1 MDRRET
7 EWTQQIRRAL
17 DDEFARPD
25 PALSAALARRR
36 AHALAQAR
44 RAPTGIRQYA
54 PGIAFATAA
63 IVVITLAG
71 LPQLRWNDPDADR
84 LLLDVARLDGDI
96 ELIEDLD
103 FYHWLDANGY
113 AG

>member
-1 MDRRET
+1 MSQRET
-7 EWTQQIRRAL
+7 EWTQRIRHAL
-17 DDEFARPD
+17 DAELARPD

-36 AHALAQAR
+36 ALALSQAR
-44 RAPTGIRQYA
+44 GTRTGLRAYT

-63 IVVITLAG
+63 IAVVMLAG
-71 LPQLRWNDPDADR
+71 LPQTARNIYDNDS
-84 LLLDVARLDGDI
+84 LLLEVARLNADI